1 MRKRGESPLS
11 KFKVLMTDTI
21 FPDMSIEEAELS
33 KIGAE
38 LRLSDSEDPATLL
51 AEGKESDALLVNFAH
66 VGADVINGLEKCKII
81 SNAAIGVNN
90 IDVDAATRKGIMVSN
105 VPDYCIEEVAD
116 HTVALFLSGIRK
128 IVHLAYRVKQGSW
141 DLTDAK
147 PIPRLRGRTYGLF
160 GCGAIGR
167 AVAERVSAF
176 GMEVVGYDPYAP
188 EEKLK
193 EANIRKIGGI
203 EEFFSMVDAV
213 SLHVPLTDDTYH
225 IIDRKILEKMKP
237 AAFLVNTS
245 RGALINENDLYEALK
260 GGTIAGTALD
270 VLENEP
276 PEEVPPLAKLPNV
289 IVTPHIAFYSEDSV
303 IDLRQKA
310 AREIVRALTEGIP
323 LNWVNRKQM
332 AK

>member
-1 MRKRGESPLS
+1 MS

-21 FPDMSIEEAELS
+21 FPDMSIEEEELS

-38 LRLSDSEDPATLL
+38 LRLSDSDDPEALL
-51 AEGKESDALLVNFAH
+51 SEGKESDALLVNFAH
-66 VGADVINGLEKCKII
+66 VGADVINRLEKCKII

-90 IDVDAATRKGIMVSN
+90 IDVDAATRKGIMVAN
-105 VPDYCIEEVAD
+105 VPDYCTEEVAD

-128 IVHLAYRVKQGSW
+128 IVHLSERVKEGFW
-141 DLTDAK
+141 EIEDAK
-147 PIPRLRGRTYGLF
+147 PIPRLRGKIYGLF

-167 AVAERVSAF
+167 TVARRVSAF

-188 EEKLK
+188 DEVLD
-193 EANIRKIGGI
+193 EAKIRRIDNF
-203 EEFFSMVDAV
+203 EDFFSMVDAV
-213 SLHVPLTDDTYH
+213 SLHVPLTEDTCH

-237 AAFLVNTS
+237 SAFMVNAS
-245 RGALINENDLYEALK
+245 RGALINEKDLYEALK
-260 GGTIAGTALD
+260 GGTIAGAAMD

-276 PEEVPPLAKLPNV
+276 PKEVPPLAKLPNV
-289 IVTPHIAFYSEDSV
+289 TVTPHVAFYSEESA

-310 AREIVRALTEGIP
+310 AREIVRALTEGTP